1 MTEKRETE
9 LWAKRF
15 SLQYPGESSWN
26 FRCGAE
32 ESSGLDVKR
41 GESLEQWFCWSHGFG
56 LGCSVRGRGMTR
68 KWAGNWTW
76 TSLVVQWIRICL
88 PMQGTWVWSLVWE
101 DSTCHRIT
109 KPVHHNYW
117 ASVLQPLKPAYLGPV
132 LHNKRSHCHEEQR
145 VAPDS
150 CNERKLA
157 QSSEDPEQLEE
168 KKKTAPG
175 TESVYQLALL
185 SVHPQLVSQ

>member
-1 MTEKRETE
+1 MTENRETE
-9 LWAKRF
+9 LWGKRF

-56 LGCSVRGRGMTR
+56 LGYSVRGHGMTR

-88 PMQGTWVWSLVWE
+88 PMQGTWVWSLVQE
-101 DSTCHRIT
+101 DSTCRGANT
-109 KPVHHNYW
+109 APVPQLSPHSRAH
-117 ASVLQPLKPAYLGPV
+117 VLQLLKPTHPRVCAPQIREATTMGNRWGNSENSSWLYFWGLQ
-132 LHNKRSHCHEEQR
+132 NHCRWWLQ
-145 VAPDS
+145 PW
-150 CNERKLA
+150 N
-157 QSSEDPEQLEE
+157 
-168 KKKTAPG
+168 
-175 TESVYQLALL
+175 
-185 SVHPQLVSQ
+185 

>member
-9 LWAKRF
+9 LWGKRF

-56 LGCSVRGRGMTR
+56 LGYSVRGHGMTR

-88 PMQGTWVWSLVWE
+88 PGQGTQVQSLVQEDVTCCGATMPCATTKKSPHSLQVEKALAQQWRFSPTKTITTTQKTWGLKLAVHLCIWSLF
-101 DSTCHRIT
+101 
-109 KPVHHNYW
+109 
-117 ASVLQPLKPAYLGPV
+117 
-132 LHNKRSHCHEEQR
+132 
-145 VAPDS
+145 
-150 CNERKLA
+150 
-157 QSSEDPEQLEE
+157 
-168 KKKTAPG
+168 
-175 TESVYQLALL
+175 
-185 SVHPQLVSQ
+185 